1 MNKKSRFTYR
11 IETHFLEKTLI
22 RAINCTHIN
31 ETILLMTIR
40 IKYIL
45 LLSCTLLIGKTGL
58 GQTTPTM
65 ATIIPELSNIN
76 LQRLIDTAVAH
87 YPRVRYFQNR
97 VNVAATNVSKTK
109 ASWLD
114 ALTLSYVY
122 QPGTTIIDPVNP
134 KTSYFR
140 GLQAG
145 VFLNVG
151 TLVAKPWLIKQAK
164 QEMMVTQSEQEEY
177 LITLAAEVKRRFY
190 TYVQR
195 VGELKLQIRAA
206 EDSEAQL
213 KDVKY
218 KFEKG
223 EETFDS
229 YSKVLIQYT
238 EHQQTKLQTEAN
250 VFIAKAD
257 VEELIGTKLE
267 NVIK

>member
-1 MNKKSRFTYR
+1 
-11 IETHFLEKTLI
+11 
-22 RAINCTHIN
+22 
-31 ETILLMTIR
+31 MTIR
-40 IKYIL
+40 TKYIL
-45 LLSCTLLIGKTGL
+45 LLSCTLLICKTGL
-58 GQTTPTM
+58 GQATPAQ

-76 LQRLIDTAVAH
+76 LQRLIDTAIAN

-97 VNVAATNVSKTK
+97 VSVAATNISKTK

-114 ALTLSYVY
+114 ALTVSYVY
-122 QPGTTIIDPVNP
+122 QPGVATVNPVNP
-134 KTSYFR
+134 SSSYFK
-140 GLQAG
+140 GLQAS

-151 TLVAKPWLIKQAK
+151 TLMAKPWVIKQAK

-177 LITLAAEVKRRFY
+177 IITLSAEVKRRFY

-206 EDSEAQL
+206 DDTETQL

-229 YSKVLIQYT
+229 YNKVLIQLT
-238 EHQQTKLQTEAN
+238 EHQQTKIQTEAN

-257 VEELIGTKLE
+257 LEELIGTKLE
-267 NVIK
+267 NIIK

>member
-1 MNKKSRFTYR
+1 MTLGRF
-11 IETHFLEKTLI
+11 FLLPLI
-22 RAINCTHIN
+22 ILFIYSKVGAQTPAAQA
-31 ETILLMTIR
+31 TILL
-40 IKYIL
+40 
-45 LLSCTLLIGKTGL
+45 
-58 GQTTPTM
+58 
-65 ATIIPELSNIN
+65 ELSKDDN
-76 LQRLIDTAVAH
+76 LQRLVDTAIKN
-87 YPRVRYFQNR
+87 YPRIRYFQNR
-97 VNVAATNVSKTK
+97 VDVATANVSKVK

-122 QPGTTIIDPVNP
+122 QPENPTINPVNP
-134 KTSYFR
+134 TSTYFK

-151 TLVAKPWLIKQAK
+151 TLVSKPWAVKQAK
-164 QEMMVTQSEQEEY
+164 REVMVQQSEQEEY
-177 LITLAAEVKRRFY
+177 IITLSAEVKRRY
-190 TYVQR
+190 YMYIRR

-206 EDSEAQL
+206 EDTEAQL

-229 YSKVLIQYT
+229 YSKVLIQLT
-238 EHQQTKLQTEAN
+238 EHQQTKVQAEAN
-250 VFIAKAD
+250 VFIANTD